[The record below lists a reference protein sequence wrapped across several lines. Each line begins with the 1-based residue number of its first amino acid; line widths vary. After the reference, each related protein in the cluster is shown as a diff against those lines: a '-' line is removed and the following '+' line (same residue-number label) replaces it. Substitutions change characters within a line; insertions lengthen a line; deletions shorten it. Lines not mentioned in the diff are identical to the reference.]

1 MKNSKPTLPVE
12 GPCKDAPMFKSA
24 QVDDPFEQRI
34 GKPGLR
40 LLRHF
45 RFASLPAIVLILVVA
60 SLGLRSIIRHL
71 VIYEAERDAFRISR
85 ALRDGEMRRFIR
97 ANRGDKQLLSVS
109 QEELSELDRKMR
121 VFLASFDIVKIKVFN
136 TNTEIIYSTDSKII
150 GKLNPDNPKLA
161 KALSGSPVSKYETKK
176 HVWDLTYEE
185 HSEVGIVE
193 TYVPIRGPD
202 GSVIG
207 SFEVYK
213 DVTSDLAVVDR
224 TLIRAGAV
232 LSVTVLSVFAAL
244 MFVIRRA
251 TRTINAGIAALQQG
265 KEKYRLLN
273 IELEAAVRKL
283 TFSNRE
289 LKDFAHIAAH
299 DLKAPLRAIGT
310 LADWISTDYSD
321 LFDEQGKEKVRLL
334 VGRAKRMSTHIDSIL
349 RYSEIGRETEKEEE
363 INLNILV
370 EEVITEI
377 DLPEDIEINI
387 VHELPGIR
395 CQRTHIKQVF
405 KNILNN
411 AVKYLDK
418 PKGQIIVGSFE
429 EDGFLKFSITDNGP
443 GIEERHFGKIFQ
455 IFQTLS
461 PRDEIEATGIG
472 LSIVKKIVELYGGKI
487 WVESKPGEGSTFSF
501 TLPISESEVVEDAK
515 HQANIVS

>member
-12 GPCKDAPMFKSA
+12 GSCNDATTYKSA
-24 QVDDPFEQRI
+24 QVDDPFGLRI

-60 SLGLRSIIRHL
+60 SLGLRSIIRRL
-71 VIYEAERDAFRISR
+71 VIYEAERDAIRVSR
-85 ALRDGEMRRFIR
+85 ALRDCEIRRFIGLHHG
-97 ANRGDKQLLSVS
+97 NEQLLSIS
-109 QEELSELDRKMR
+109 QELLPELDQEMR
-121 VFLASFDIVKIKVFN
+121 AFLAPFDIVKIKVFN
-136 TNTEIIYSTDSKII
+136 TKTEIIYSTDTKII

-176 HVWDLTYEE
+176 HICDLTYEE
-185 HSEVGIVE
+185 HDKVEIVE

-202 GSVIG
+202 GNVIG
-207 SFEVYK
+207 SFEIYK
-213 DVTSDLAVVDR
+213 DVTSDLAIADM

-251 TRTINAGIAALQQG
+251 TRTITDIAALQQG
-265 KEKYRLLN
+265 QEKYRLLN
-273 IELEAAVRKL
+273 IELEAVVGKL

-321 LFDEQGKEKVRLL
+321 LFDEQGREKVRLL
-334 VGRAKRMSTHIDSIL
+334 VGRAKRMSRHIDSML
-349 RYSEIGRETEKEEE
+349 RYSEVGREAEKEEE
-363 INLNILV
+363 VNLNILV
-370 EEVITEI
+370 EEVITDI
-377 DLPEDIEINI
+377 ASPKDIEIN
-387 VHELPGIR
+387 VACELPSIR

-411 AVKYLDK
+411 AVKYMDK
-418 PKGQIIVGSFE
+418 PKGQITVVGFK
-429 EDGFLKFSITDNGP
+429 EDGFLKFSIADNGP
-443 GIEERHFGKIFQ
+443 GIEERYFENIFQ
-455 IFQTLS
+455 IFQTLA

-487 WVESKPGEGSTFSF
+487 WVESKPGEGSTFFF
-501 TLPISESEVVEDAK
+501 TLPNMESEVVNDAK
-515 HQANIVS
+515 LQANIVS